1 MVKRSAAAPRK
12 AFEPD
17 TLVIKDASTLR
28 ALAEPMRMQILM
40 EIAEG
45 PKTVKEVAAALEVG
59 TTRLY
64 YHFKILEKAKLIRV
78 SGRRMISG
86 IEERT
91 YAATASSW
99 VPAPEFSTKLAE
111 SGIVDALLEVVGSE
125 LEIALEA
132 QGSEPLGEIG
142 SPVPVMAFTRLALT
156 QDNVAEFRRRIESL
170 MLEFG
175 ETGPAPEGTRLYH
188 AFFAGYQAPV
198 ELRDRAQEDPSR
210 APAD

>member
-1 MVKRSAAAPRK
+1 MPRRSAAETKK
-12 AFEPD
+12 ALDDD
-17 TLVIKDASTLR
+17 TLVIKDAATLR

-40 EIAEG
+40 ELAEG
-45 PKTVKEVAAALEVG
+45 PKTVKEVAGALEVG

-99 VPAPEFSTKLAE
+99 VPAPEFSSKLAG

-125 LEIALEA
+125 LEIALDA
-132 QGSEPLGEIG
+132 QGSAPLGDIG
-142 SPVPVMAFTRLALT
+142 SPVPVMGFTRLALAE
-156 QDNVAEFRRRIESL
+156 DDVAEFQRRIESI

-175 ETGPAPEGTRLYH
+175 EPGPAPEGTRIYH
-188 AFFAGYQAPV
+188 ALFAGYQAPT
-198 ELRDRAQEDPSR
+198 ELRDRAQEDPPH
-210 APAD
+210 APPD

>member
-1 MVKRSAAAPRK
+1 MPRRSAAETRK
-12 AFEPD
+12 AFDDE
-17 TLVIKDASTLR
+17 TLVIKDAATLR

-40 EIAEG
+40 ELAAG
-45 PKTVKEVAAALEVG
+45 PKTVKEVAGALEVG

-99 VPAPEFSTKLAE
+99 VPAPEFSSKLAE
-111 SGIVDALLEVVGSE
+111 SGIVEALLEVVGSE

-132 QGSEPLGEIG
+132 QGSMPLGDVT
-142 SPVPVMAFTRLALT
+142 SPVPVMGFTRLALAEE
-156 QDNVAEFRRRIESL
+156 NVAEFQRRIESI

-175 ETGPAPEGTRLYH
+175 EVGRPPEGTRIYH

-198 ELRDRAQEDPSR
+198 ELRETAKGLPDASPD
-210 APAD
+210 